1 MNESAFMKI
10 RRPSGQ
16 ATSWQSHALSK
27 AVPCVDSWKGMYR
40 CESTTLCARTASGQ
54 QRPASADAVVQS
66 NLKRFKE
73 GNLSIASHRHA
84 HG

>member
-54 QRPASADAVVQS
+54 QWPASADA
-66 NLKRFKE
+66 F
-73 GNLSIASHRHA
+73 LSGKTYTVTRDAASA
-84 HG
+84 